1 MHTKPFAG
9 DSADC
14 HIQREQCDR
23 GIWHAGKESRL
34 PFTTSGERQAASYR
48 LPVLANVFR
57 NVPAW
62 ANDALCWNPNAF
74 TPE

>member
-9 DSADC
+9 DITHSYTE
-14 HIQREQCDR
+14 RDR
-23 GIWHAGKESRL
+23 VHRHAGKKSHM
-34 PFTTSGERQAASYR
+34 PFTHSGERHRASCR
-48 LPVLANVFR
+48 LPIPANVFR

-62 ANDALCWNPNAF
+62 ANDALCWTPNAF